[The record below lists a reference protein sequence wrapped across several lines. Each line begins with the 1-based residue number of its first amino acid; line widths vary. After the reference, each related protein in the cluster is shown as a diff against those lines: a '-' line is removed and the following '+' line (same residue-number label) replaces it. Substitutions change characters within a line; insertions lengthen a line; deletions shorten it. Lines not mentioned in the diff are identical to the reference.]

1 MGRSVIFYHHFANRA
16 KSFAVREDAA
26 CGDVVAMPLYEYR
39 KNAEN
44 HLPVSDG
51 LKSRLVPG
59 SDAVCEHLIRT
70 AAESGHTRLAI
81 DGWYGVDWADLR
93 TRLEAAA
100 ARAGVAATVIGTK
113 DLFRP
118 AAAIEEYRQ
127 PFVTDDPSFGWVNK
141 EGRIEDVMNA
151 EQITALADR
160 LDATK
165 SLLIVAG
172 PGATVEALAGHYD
185 FRCYADF
192 TMQPML
198 WQMWDGRLVPFGTD
212 EPVADYA
219 WKKYYYCDFYLLLR
233 QKKQAFRVMDAYI
246 DAVNPAELKC
256 LPAAD
261 YQNVIDE
268 LVRRPIKQVKIT
280 QPGPWGSYRFKEIYD
295 EIPGL
300 ENMAWNELAGIE
312 LSILVDLDGA
322 ATINIPC
329 QNIMQ
334 RPVAMVG
341 QYIHDT
347 YPDLLPLQVWL
358 DDGYFAEPVPY
369 ERGSM
374 PIHNHP
380 DTDYNRRNFNE
391 PLGRY
396 ETYYIVEAYHDAGT
410 MMGFK
415 EDADLEEYERLC
427 RDSNNRVA
435 FDWQKY
441 VRRWPTNVGD
451 LFLIPPGTEHG
462 HGGNQMIL
470 EMDTGPSVAGTEYSF
485 FTYDFARST
494 WDDRAKSMTAPPM
507 KMHLEHSFRNNK
519 WRREKYVQEHLRAQ
533 PAVVR
538 GDGDT
543 RMDRYSSIAEMP
555 FEIERFV
562 FTKPMAH
569 STEGRFLQIPT
580 LTVGKSVIIRSKE
593 DPARQTTLDFL
604 QACLLPAGFGDY
616 EFISPDGSPC
626 TVVMIRLKKA

>member
-1 MGRSVIFYHHFANRA
+1 
-16 KSFAVREDAA
+16 
-26 CGDVVAMPLYEYR
+26 MPLYEYR

-44 HLPVSDG
+44 RIPVSRN
-51 LKSRLVPG
+51 LKHNLVTG
-59 SDAVCEHLIRT
+59 TQAVCAHIIRT
-70 AAESGHTRLAI
+70 AARTGKKRIAL
-81 DGWYGVDWADLR
+81 DGWYGVDWAGLR
-93 TRLEAAA
+93 TGLESAAKEQEVNA
-100 ARAGVAATVIGTK
+100 EVLSSAL
-113 DLFRP
+113 LFRSP
-118 AAAIEEYRQ
+118 AEIEAYRK
-127 PFVTDDPSFGWVNK
+127 PFVGEDPSFGRVN
-141 EGRIEDVMNA
+141 GTGVIEDLMDSA
-151 EQITALADR
+151 KIAALAKR
-160 LDATK
+160 LGEAAGNK
-165 SLLIVAG
+165 QLLIVAG
-172 PGATVEALAGHYD
+172 PGAAIDALASGYD
-185 FRCYADF
+185 LRGYVDF

-198 WQMWDGRLVPFGTD
+198 WQMWDGKLVTFGQDAPTTD
-212 EPVADYA
+212 YL
-219 WKKYYYCDFYLLLR
+219 WKKYYYNDFYLLLR
-233 QKKQAFRVMDAYI
+233 QKKKAFATMDFYV
-246 DAVNPAELKC
+246 DAVSAGEFKL

-261 YQNVIDE
+261 YQQAINE
-268 LVRRPIKQVKIT
+268 LVSGPIKQVKIT
-280 QPGPWGSYRFKEIYD
+280 QPGPWGSYRFKKIYD

-322 ATINIPC
+322 ATLNIPC

-334 RPVAMVG
+334 RPVQMVG
-341 QYIHDT
+341 EYIHQT

-380 DTDYNRRNFNE
+380 DTAYNKRNFNE

-427 RDSNNRVA
+427 RESNNQIT
-435 FDWQKY
+435 FDWQKF
-441 VRRWPTNVGD
+441 VRRWATNVGD

-485 FTYDFARST
+485 FTYDFARHT
-494 WDDRAKSMTAPPM
+494 WDDKAKSMTAPPM
-507 KMHLEHSFRNNK
+507 RMHLEHSFRNNR
-519 WRREKYVQEHLRAQ
+519 WRREKYVQEHLRAR
-533 PAVVR
+533 PVVVC

-543 RMDRYSSIAEMP
+543 RMDRYTSVAEMP

-580 LTVGKSVIIRSKE
+580 LTVGKSVIIRSKKHPE
-593 DPARQTTLDFL
+593 RQTSLDFL
-604 QACLLPAGFGDY
+604 QACLIPAGFGDY
-616 EFISPDGSPC
+616 EFISSDGIEC
-626 TVVMIRLKKA
+626 TIVMIRLKKA